1 MFTGMNGKKGVVVIE
16 GHVQGLANTRAFG
29 EAGIPVIVVDRD
41 ICLAAFSR
49 YCTKFIRCPDYKTV
63 GFIDLLI
70 MINETYKLDGW
81 MLLPSNDHAVFSIS
95 SGISRLRKY
104 YRILTPEFST
114 LLELYDKERL
124 VRLAVNSNVP
134 VARSYFPKD
143 YSTLKG
149 DKLRFPILVKGKFG
163 LDFYKATGRKAFLV
177 RSDSELKNVIER
189 LTRIIPASSLFLQE
203 LIPSSETKTIS
214 VGVFSVA
221 GDLKAY
227 WMGEKIRE
235 HPARFGTATCAR
247 SVHIDELLPLVTRLL
262 RNLSFTGIC
271 EIEFLKDPRDNEYKL
286 IEINSRTWLWVG
298 LARQCGINLPIY
310 AFNYLNRIETI
321 FPATYE
327 QNRFWI
333 HYLTD
338 IPFGV
343 VGAIRRIYNFADL
356 LGDWFG
362 ESGSPAVFSLT
373 DPLPS
378 VMELVLLPYVI
389 LKRGVPKKPKK
400 SENDLFEEVE

>member
-1 MFTGMNGKKGVVVIE
+1 
-16 GHVQGLANTRAFG
+16 
-29 EAGIPVIVVDRD
+29 
-41 ICLAAFSR
+41 
-49 YCTKFIRCPDYKTV
+49 
-63 GFIDLLI
+63 
-70 MINETYKLDGW
+70 
-81 MLLPSNDHAVFSIS
+81 
-95 SGISRLRKY
+95 
-104 YRILTPEFST
+104 
-114 LLELYDKERL
+114 
-124 VRLAVNSNVP
+124 
-134 VARSYFPKD
+134 
-143 YSTLKG
+143 
-149 DKLRFPILVKGKFG
+149 
-163 LDFYKATGRKAFLV
+163 
-177 RSDSELKNVIER
+177 
-189 LTRIIPASSLFLQE
+189 
-203 LIPSSETKTIS
+203 
-214 VGVFSVA
+214 
-221 GDLKAY
+221 
-227 WMGEKIRE
+227 
-235 HPARFGTATCAR
+235 
-247 SVHIDELLPLVTRLL
+247 
-262 RNLSFTGIC
+262 
-271 EIEFLKDPRDNEYKL
+271 LKDPRDNEYKL